1 MASSA
6 LLIESLSLKVPVGKN
21 LQQGS
26 NFGSAQLYL
35 SSRLSRTLPSW
46 SGPNHFGKLLQN
58 WGVFASTNHKHY
70 PDLGS
75 NTFATSFHVETS
87 GGVVVSRNVGCF
99 LKLAKC

>member
-6 LLIESLSLKVPVGKN
+6 LLIENFSLKVPVRKN
-21 LQQGS
+21 LQQVRILGQYRVTYRA
-26 NFGSAQLYL
+26 SAVPHHPGHDQLTPENCFKIV
-35 SSRLSRTLPSW
+35 R
-46 SGPNHFGKLLQN
+46 
-58 WGVFASTNHKHY
+58 VFASTNQKHY

-75 NTFATSFHVETS
+75 NTLATSFHVETT